1 MVFVGCSSLQK
12 RDSYAYA
19 FQTGRILLVY
29 SGEKRQAVKARFEW
43 IESYENGKRSVTIN
57 IFDLWGNHLFKTLKE
72 TNLTNSLSSNWHFFL
87 YDGNIVDDFI
97 ITREIFRLL
106 KMRLTQAK
114 LFKLLDE
121 INELISES
129 RKYTKNNVTHKMKK
143 TLERSEIS
151 VKIIFD

>member
-12 RDSYAYA
+12 TDSYAYA

-72 TNLTNSLSSNWHFFL
+72 TNLTNSLSSDWHFFL

-106 KMRLTQAK
+106 KMRLTQARITRIGRPLEK
-114 LFKLLDE
+114 TTNMMTKRNNNDE
-121 INELISES
+121 RAHKKHEKSSED
-129 RKYTKNNVTHKMKK
+129 KQ
-143 TLERSEIS
+143 
-151 VKIIFD
+151 